1 MENRIYEP
9 MKIDNLKDMLK
20 KSGKLY
26 GDRPAFKY
34 KTDKPGEFRIIT
46 HKEFRKDIDYLGTAL
61 INLGLKYKRIAVIS
75 ENRYEWCTAYLAI
88 ACGTGIV
95 VPLDKSL
102 PENEIKSLIERS
114 NVEAIFYSRK
124 YDTIMQKIKDK
135 EIGKLKYFISMDL
148 EESENGIYSQR
159 ELIKK
164 GKSLLING
172 NTKFLDAEI
181 DSENMGMMLFTS
193 GTTAVSKVVAL
204 SHKNIC
210 TNMMDISSVIN
221 ITENDVILSFL
232 PLHHA
237 FECTVGFL
245 HMIYKGACI
254 AFCDGIRHI
263 ADNIREY
270 QITAMISVPILF
282 ESMYR
287 KVMRNI
293 EKKGKLKTVERG
305 IKASNALLKIHID
318 ARKKIFKEIH
328 ETLGGKVRLFVSG
341 AAGLDPVV
349 EKGFNDLGF
358 KIVQG
363 YGLTETS
370 PVIAAGNDVYFKN
383 GSVGKVFPSLEVKI
397 DNPNEEGV
405 GEIIVKG
412 PSVMLEYY
420 GNEEA
425 TRESLR
431 DGWFYTGDLGYF
443 DSEKFL
449 YVTGRK
455 KNVIVLKNGKNIY
468 PEELENLVNR
478 IEGVKEC
485 IVYGK
490 PDTDNDTKICVKIV
504 YNEMIVK
511 EVYGIEAEEDI
522 YKIMLQ
528 KVKEVNKK
536 VPTYKYIREVSVT
549 KEELIKTTTAK
560 VKRHEELAKI
570 FGTSNN

>member
-9 MKIDNLKDMLK
+9 MQIENLKDMLK

-34 KTDKPGEFRIIT
+34 KTDKPGEFKIIT

-61 INLGLKYKRIAVIS
+61 IDLGLRYKRIAVIS

-88 ACGTGIV
+88 ACGTGTV

-135 EIGKLKYFISMDL
+135 GIGKLKYFISMDI
-148 EESENGIYSQR
+148 EETENGIYSQK

-172 NTKFLDAEI
+172 NTKFIDAEI

-193 GTTAVSKVVAL
+193 GTTAISKVVAL

-210 TNMMDISSVIN
+210 ANMMDIVSVIY
-221 ITENDVILSFL
+221 IKENDTILSFL

-282 ESMYR
+282 ENMYK
-287 KVMRNI
+287 KVMRSI

-370 PVIAAGNDVYFKN
+370 PVIAAGNDLYFKT

-405 GEIIVKG
+405 GEILVKG

-431 DGWFYTGDLGYF
+431 NGWFYTGDLGYF
-443 DSEKFL
+443 DSENYL

-478 IEGVKEC
+478 IEGVKES

-490 PDTDNDTKICVKIV
+490 PDKDNDTKICVKIV
-504 YNEMIVK
+504 YDEATIK
-511 EVYGIEAEEDI
+511 EIYGIDSEEEI
-522 YKIMLQ
+522 YKLMLQ

-536 VPTYKYIREVSVT
+536 MPAYKYIREVTVT
-549 KEELIKTTTAK
+549 QEELIKTTTAK

-570 FGTSNN
+570 FGTKQN